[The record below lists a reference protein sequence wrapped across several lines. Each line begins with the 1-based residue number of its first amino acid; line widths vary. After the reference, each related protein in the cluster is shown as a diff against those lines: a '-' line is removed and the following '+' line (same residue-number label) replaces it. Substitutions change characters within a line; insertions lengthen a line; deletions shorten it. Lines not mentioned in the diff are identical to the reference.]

1 VNDDLREVTAMKR
14 LLLGLLGLVLLVLIV
29 GAGALLLVDANHFRP
44 QIQASLGQALGRQ
57 VTLGQLHVSV
67 WSGSLDADQIRIGDD
82 PTFGDKP
89 FVSAK
94 SLQLGVRLWPLLLH
108 RQVQITS
115 LTLDQPVA
123 RLLQNRTGQWNFASF
138 GGGTAATPVS
148 DTASAPP
155 PAFSVDKLRIKDGR
169 IDLQRAAGDA
179 RSYTKVA
186 LSADHVGLGAAFP
199 FSMSADIAGGGTLQ
213 LDGKL
218 GPWHSGNA
226 LLTPVDAHLVMHG
239 LDLVG
244 AGLMGSAEGVGG
256 VLDIDTRIASANGV
270 LTSKGQIDAHKLK
283 LVASGSPSPQPLRI
297 DYQASYQLIS
307 GTGRIEHGTLGSGGA
322 KLAVD
327 GSFDNRGKVI
337 QLDLQ
342 ISGKQLPVDDLQPL
356 LPVFGVV
363 LPKNSRLSGGSLGT
377 DFHVQ
382 GPLDALV
389 ITGPVTLD
397 DSRLAGFSLGAKL
410 GGALSLA
417 GITAP
422 QDTVIRHA
430 AATLKIAPSGIT
442 ADPASAEIVDLGSVA
457 GKGTM
462 AANGQL
468 DFRMLVKLDQTIA
481 GSGQGVSGLLGGS
494 KAGRLLG
501 GVLGGASG
509 HGIGV
514 RVGGTASAPSFKLD
528 PTAVAGLLKG
538 GIGGALHGD
547 STGSPGAKPPAKP
560 ARKQLLDSL
569 LHGAL
574 DSGKKH

>member
-1 VNDDLREVTAMKR
+1 MKR
-14 LLLGLLGLVLLVLIV
+14 ALTGLIALVLLVVVI
-29 GAGALLLVDANHFRP
+29 AAAALLLVDANRFRP
-44 QIQASLGQALGRQ
+44 QIQSTLSQALGRE

-67 WSGSLDADQIRIGDD
+67 WSGALDADEIRIGDD
-82 PTFGDKP
+82 PAFGAQP
-89 FVSAK
+89 FISAR
-94 SLQLGVRLWPLLLH
+94 SLRLGVQLWPLLLH
-108 RQVQITS
+108 RQLHVTS
-115 LTLDQPVA
+115 LTLDQPSV
-123 RLLQNRTGQWNFASF
+123 RLLQDRSGRWNFASF
-138 GGGTAATPVS
+138 GGAPTAAAALVPDVPS
-148 DTASAPP
+148 NPP
-155 PAFSVDKLRIKDGR
+155 PEFRVDKLRITDGR

-179 RSYTKVA
+179 RSYTRVT

-218 GPWHSGNA
+218 GPWHAGNA
-226 LLTPVDAHLVMHG
+226 LLTPVDVHLVMHD

-256 VLDIDTRIASANGV
+256 VLDIDARIASVNGV
-270 LTSKGQIDAHKLK
+270 LTSKGQIDAHQLK
-283 LVASGSPSPQPLRI
+283 LVASGAPSPQPLHI
-297 DYQASYQLIS
+297 DYQASYQLTS

-337 QLDLQ
+337 QLDLRMR
-342 ISGKQLPVDDLQPL
+342 GKQLPVDDLQPL

-363 LPKNSRLSGGSLGT
+363 LPKNSRLSGGSLGM

-417 GITAP
+417 GIKAP

-430 AATLKIAPSGIT
+430 AATLRIAPSGIT
-442 ADPASAEIVDLGSVA
+442 ADPASAEIVDLGSLA

-481 GSGQGVSGLLGGS
+481 GSGQGVGGLLGAS

-509 HGIGV
+509 QGVGV

-538 GIGGALHGD
+538 GIGGALRGN
-547 STGSPGAKPPAKP
+547 SVGSPGAKPSAKP
-560 ARKQLLDSL
+560 ARKELLDSL
-569 LHGAL
+569 LRGAL
-574 DSGKKH
+574 DGGKKH